1 MNSLGVFLGQELI
14 RFNGLV
20 EVMKAT
26 LHELQRAIKG
36 EVVMSGELEL
46 MYNSFVFQKVPA
58 TWEDAGYECSW
69 FTFSHVEEVEISQT
83 VTKLD
88 SENKYANGMNW
99 KNVGIPYANS
109 RLRKVNTNSKGR
121 NVKKSTK
128 LPINPRTGLRD
139 GGV

>member
-1 MNSLGVFLGQELI
+1 MKKTRYVYTHNFHGTPNSA
-14 RFNGLV
+14 NAN
-20 EVMKAT
+20 EVRNFFESCRIK
-26 LHELQRAIKG
+26 LHID
-36 EVVMSGELEL
+36 
-46 MYNSFVFQKVPA
+46 YNKKYFY

-88 SENKYANGMNW
+88 SENKYTNGMNW
-99 KNVGIPYANS
+99 KNVGNPYANS
-109 RLRKVNTNSKGR
+109 RLRKVNTNNKGH